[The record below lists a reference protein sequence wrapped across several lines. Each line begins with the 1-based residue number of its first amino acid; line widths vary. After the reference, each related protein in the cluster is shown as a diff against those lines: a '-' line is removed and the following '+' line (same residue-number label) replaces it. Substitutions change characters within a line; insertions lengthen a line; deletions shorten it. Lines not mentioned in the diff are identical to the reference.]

1 MSGRKRG
8 TVVVLSA
15 IALTLV
21 LLDLRGGSTMSGV
34 RSAGANVMAPMQTV
48 AGAIAAP
55 AVGWI
60 EGTSAFSDVD
70 ERAKMWAEQAPQ
82 ATEVRNEQRV
92 AELDALLG
100 QVNNSKLTVVPA
112 RVVAYPLSTL
122 SVSSVVVDVGSDDGV
137 DVDQAV
143 VTGAGLVGRTTAM
156 TMGTADVKLLS
167 SPDSAVGGRFL
178 RTGQACVVV
187 GTGDPNQLTVRVLD
201 PVADVQVGDAVL
213 SFGSKDGRPFP
224 ADLPIGLVSE
234 IEDDGTGGRLIR
246 LKPAANLAGL
256 DLVGV
261 VNLNATRELRQQL
274 SAEVPVSEVPPEIP
288 VDQGGG
294 VG

>member
-60 EGTSAFSDVD
+60 EGTSAFSDSD

-143 VTGAGLVGRTTAM
+143 VTGAGLVGRTTAL
-156 TMGTADVKLLS
+156 TVGTADVKLLS

-187 GTGDPNQLTVRVLD
+187 GTGDPNELTVRVLD

-246 LKPAANLAGL
+246 LKPAANLSAL

-274 SAEVPVSEVPPEIP
+274 SAEVPASEAPPEIP

>member
-15 IALTLV
+15 VALTLV

-34 RSAGANVMAPMQTV
+34 RSAGAEVMAPMQTV

-60 EGTSAFSDVD
+60 EGTGAFSDPD
-70 ERAKMWAEQAPQ
+70 ERAKMWTEQAPQ

-100 QVNNSKLTVVPA
+100 QVNSSKLTVVPG
-112 RVVAYPLSTL
+112 RVVAYPQSSLN
-122 SVSSVVVDVGSDDGV
+122 VSSVVVDVGSDDGV
-137 DVDQAV
+137 EIDQAV
-143 VTGAGLVGRTTAM
+143 VTGAGLVGRTTGL
-156 TMGTADVKLLS
+156 TSGTVDVKLLS

-187 GTGDPNQLTVRVLD
+187 GTGEPNRLTVRVLD

-234 IEDDGTGGRLIR
+234 IEDDGTGGRIIR
-246 LKPAANLAGL
+246 LTPAANLSAL

-261 VNLNATRELRQQL
+261 VNLNATRDLRQQL
-274 SAEVPVSEVPPEIP
+274 SADVPEQQSPPEIP
-288 VDQGGG
+288 ANLGGD

>member
-15 IALTLV
+15 VALTLV

-48 AGAIAAP
+48 AGAIASP

-60 EGTSAFSDVD
+60 EGTSAFSDAD

-122 SVSSVVVDVGSDDGV
+122 NVSSVVVDVGADDGV
-137 DVDQAV
+137 EIDQAV
-143 VTGAGLVGRTTAM
+143 VTGAGLVGRTTAL
-156 TMGTADVKLLS
+156 TVGTADVKLLS

-187 GTGDPNQLTVRVLD
+187 GTGDPNLLTVRVLD

-234 IEDDGTGGRLIR
+234 IEEDGTGGRLIR
-246 LKPAANLAGL
+246 LKPAANLSGL

-261 VNLNATRELRQQL
+261 VNLNATRDLRQQL
-274 SAEVPVSEVPPEIP
+274 SAEVPVSEAPAEVP
-288 VDQGGG
+288 VDFGGG

>member
-21 LLDLRGGSTMSGV
+21 LLDLRGGSTMAGV
-34 RSAGANVMAPMQTV
+34 RSVGANVMAPMQTV
-48 AGAIAAP
+48 AGAITSP

-60 EGTSAFSDVD
+60 EGTSAFSDAD
-70 ERAKMWAEQAPQ
+70 ERARLWAEQAPM

-100 QVNNSKLTVVPA
+100 QVNSSKLTVVPA
-112 RVVAYPLSTL
+112 RVVAYPQSTL
-122 SVSSVVVDVGSDDGV
+122 DVSSVVVDVGSEDGV
-137 DVDQAV
+137 EVDQAV
-143 VTGAGLVGRTTAM
+143 VTGAGLVGRTTAL
-156 TMGTADVKLLS
+156 TAGTADVKLLS
-167 SPDSAVGGRFL
+167 SPESAVGGRFL

-187 GTGDPNQLTVRVLD
+187 GTGDPNLLTVRVLD

-213 SFGSKDGRPFP
+213 AFGSKDGRPFP
-224 ADLPIGLVSE
+224 ADLPIGLVTQ
-234 IEDDGTGGRLIR
+234 IEDDGTGGRIIR
-246 LKPAANLAGL
+246 LTPAANLAAL

-261 VNLNATRELRQQL
+261 VNLNATRDLRQQL
-274 SAEVPVSEVPPEIP
+274 SAEVPVSEAPPQIP
-288 VDQGGG
+288 VELGGG

>member
-1 MSGRKRG
+1 MSRRKRG

-60 EGTSAFSDVD
+60 EGTSAFSDAD

-143 VTGAGLVGRTTAM
+143 VTGAGLVGRTTAL
-156 TMGTADVKLLS
+156 TVGTADVKLLS

-246 LKPAANLAGL
+246 LKPAANLSAL

-261 VNLNATRELRQQL
+261 VNLNATRELRQQI
-274 SAEVPVSEVPPEIP
+274 SAEVPVPEAPPEIP

>member
-15 IALTLV
+15 VALTLV

-34 RSAGANVMAPMQTV
+34 RSAGAEVMAPMQTV

-60 EGTSAFSDVD
+60 EGTGAFSDPD
-70 ERAKMWAEQAPQ
+70 ERAKMWTEQAPQ

-100 QVNNSKLTVVPA
+100 QVNSSKLTVVPG
-112 RVVAYPLSTL
+112 RVVAYPQSSLN
-122 SVSSVVVDVGSDDGV
+122 VSSVVVDVGSDDGV
-137 DVDQAV
+137 EIDQAV
-143 VTGAGLVGRTTAM
+143 VTGAGLVGRTTGL
-156 TMGTADVKLLS
+156 TSGTVDVKLLS

-187 GTGDPNQLTVRVLD
+187 GTGEPNRLTVRVLD

-234 IEDDGTGGRLIR
+234 IEDDGTGGRIIWLT
-246 LKPAANLAGL
+246 PAANLSAL

-261 VNLNATRELRQQL
+261 VNLNATRDLRQQL
-274 SAEVPVSEVPPEIP
+274 SADVPEQQSPPEIP
-288 VDQGGG
+288 ANLGGD

>member
-1 MSGRKRG
+1 
-8 TVVVLSA
+8 
-15 IALTLV
+15 
-21 LLDLRGGSTMSGV
+21 
-34 RSAGANVMAPMQTV
+34 MAPMQTV

-60 EGTSAFSDVD
+60 EGTSAFSDSD

-143 VTGAGLVGRTTAM
+143 VTGAGLVGRTTAL
-156 TMGTADVKLLS
+156 TVGTADVKLLS

-187 GTGDPNQLTVRVLD
+187 GTGDPNELTVRVLD

-246 LKPAANLAGL
+246 LKPAANLSAL

-274 SAEVPVSEVPPEIP
+274 SAEVPASEAPPEIP